1 MKEQQAQG
9 IKEYLQN
16 KEVQERIRKSMQ
28 VARSKATVTISQ
40 ASNLFGFSE
49 SQLREWEKRGLLNT
63 KRSTLSPDSRGHRQY
78 TSDELDKLA
87 VIREL
92 INAKFSPSDILQEID
107 EVWELRI
114 NDQQNHAPQSVS
126 EHPLPERPSSARH
139 IPIDQRVDYA
149 EKEVFWRY
157 FTSQALRLSLMLI
170 CENIPDTVAG
180 LVLPLHKGSVDIA
193 YHPQNLP
200 AVGEALIGWLK
211 LNGSFYTFLDAT
223 PSFEVPS
230 DFRMQPLATA
240 EEDIPQDDTLIVV
253 QRKAKPLDLSASVV
267 ETIRFLLKPVYENIE
282 HWRSAFDY
290 GMRDWLYQATDFTSS
305 VDPSDDVLDDLTDM
319 VIQIGGKTFHQQDCW
334 RFCCLLLPDDDTL
347 PLQQRK
353 LLVRA
358 QSKRSPYKV
367 GVNPVS
373 SEYPGLSLRAYQSG
387 YVIYR
392 PNMSVKDYVLAY
404 QDQEK
409 PTRSAIALPLAG
421 EDGLSIAVLYI
432 ASDEVNAFPVEKQKV
447 LRMICK
453 MVEELLMT
461 YRARRKAAGKL
472 ADLIVAP
479 GVVDSSFKDFQSEN
493 DFIEDVEALLTDI
506 DKRDESEIGLEE
518 VSFIAIDI
526 DKQSILA
533 TKYGDR
539 VARNLSREV
548 GSRLLGYLS
557 TFFTN
562 PDHRRLY
569 HMNADRYYL
578 LLDGMSLEEASIRAE
593 RIRVALEGE
602 YRIDAQYADGRPT
615 LPGGMLELHSVTVR
629 LGVPAY
635 KYRKLKEILGRYT
648 KETAVFEVR
657 AIITKALDQV
667 LKQGQKDGGNVIIC
681 WDYEA
686 WVYRKWMPPKKDE
699 KSQ

>member
-16 KEVQERIRKSMQ
+16 KDVQERIQKSMQ
-28 VARSKATVTISQ
+28 DARAKATVTISQ

-63 KRSTLSPDSRGHRQY
+63 KRSALSPDSRGHRQY

-92 INAKFSPSDILQEID
+92 INAKFTPSDILQEID
-107 EVWELRI
+107 EVWELQI
-114 NDQQNHAPQSVS
+114 NDQQNHKIQRGI
-126 EHPLPERPSSARH
+126 EHTQQKKSPTTVH

-180 LVLPLHKGSVDIA
+180 LVLPLRSSASTSIVRDPHR
-193 YHPQNLP
+193 LP
-200 AVGEALIGWLK
+200 DVGESLVGWLAI
-211 LNGSFYTFLDAT
+211 NGSFNTFLDST

-230 DFRMQPLATA
+230 DFRIQQIAA
-240 EEDIPQDDTLIVV
+240 IEEDIPQDNTLIVV
-253 QRKAKPLDLSASVV
+253 QRKAKPLKLSASVV

-290 GMRDWLYQATDFTSS
+290 GMRDWLYQATNFTSS
-305 VDPSDDVLDDLTDM
+305 VDPTDEVLDDLANM
-319 VIQIGGKTFHQQDCW
+319 VIQIGGKTSHQQDRW
-334 RFCCLLLPDDDTL
+334 RFCCLLLPDDNML

-353 LLVRA
+353 LLVGA
-358 QSKRSPYKV
+358 QSEHSPYKV
-367 GVNPVS
+367 SVSTVS

-392 PNMSVKDYVLAY
+392 PNMSVKDFVIAY

-409 PTRSAIALPLAG
+409 STRSAIALPLAG

-432 ASDEVNAFPVEKQKV
+432 ASDEVNAFPVEDQRV

-461 YRARRKAAGKL
+461 YNARRKTAGKL
-472 ADLIVAP
+472 ADLIEAP
-479 GVVDSSFKDFQSEN
+479 GVVDSSFKNFQSEN

-506 DKRDESEIGLEE
+506 DRKDESEIGFEE
-518 VSFIAIDI
+518 VSFISIDI

-548 GSRLLGYLS
+548 GSRLLGHLS

-562 PDHRRLY
+562 PEYRRLY
-569 HMNADRYYL
+569 HINADRYYL
-578 LLDGMSLEEASIRAE
+578 LLDGMSLEEASIKAE

-602 YRIDAQYADGRPT
+602 YRIDAQHADGRPT
-615 LPGGMLELHSVTVR
+615 LPGGMLELHNVTVR
-629 LGVPAY
+629 LGIPSY
-635 KYRKLKEILGRYT
+635 KYSKLKELLKRCSRR
-648 KETAVFEVR
+648 ETAVFEVR
-657 AIITKALDQV
+657 ATITNALDRV
-667 LKQGQKDGGNVIIC
+667 LTQGQEEGGNVIIC
-681 WDYEA
+681 WDYDA
-686 WVYRKWMPPKKDE
+686 WGYEKWMPSK
-699 KSQ
+699 